1 MGETLGILALT
12 VLAPMV
18 IIFHYVTKWKQLKT
32 LSGDDEQTIER
43 IYRVAERLERRIH
56 SLERIL
62 DDENPN
68 WRKSELED

>member
-18 IIFHYVTKWKQLKT
+18 IIFHYVTKWKQMNT
-32 LSGDDEQTIER
+32 LSGDDEQTLER

>member
-18 IIFHYVTKWKQLKT
+18 IIFHYVTKWKQMKT
-32 LSGDDEQTIER
+32 LSGDDEQTLER

>member
-1 MGETLGILALT
+1 MGEMLVFVVVTIIG
-12 VLAPMV
+12 PMV
-18 IIFHYVTKWKQLKT
+18 IIFHYVTKWKQMKT
-32 LSGDDEQTIER
+32 LSGDDEQTLER
-43 IYRVAERLERRIH
+43 IHRVAERLDRRIH

>member
-18 IIFHYVTKWKQLKT
+18 IIFHYVTKWKQMKT
-32 LSGDDEQTIER
+32 LSGDDEQTLER

-56 SLERIL
+56 SLESIL